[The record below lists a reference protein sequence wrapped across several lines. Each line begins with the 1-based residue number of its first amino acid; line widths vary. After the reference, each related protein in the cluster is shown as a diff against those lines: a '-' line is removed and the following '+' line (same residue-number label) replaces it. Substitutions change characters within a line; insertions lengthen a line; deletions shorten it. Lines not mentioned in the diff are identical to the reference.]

1 MENSLLTTPLKRELD
16 VKPTLLSFNNPQI
29 KSSKKVSQMNSPV
42 ADIHHQHIT
51 EENNS
56 TREEQPV
63 QQTIE
68 ELYENIRV
76 DMNAIKGDTS
86 PSKNVD
92 SLQSKLETIRRNK
105 AMLEAKMREYD
116 KKKIAVSQLQYHR

>member
-1 MENSLLTTPLKRELD
+1 
-16 VKPTLLSFNNPQI
+16 
-29 KSSKKVSQMNSPV
+29 MNSPAV
-42 ADIHHQHIT
+42 DKLQLYVK

-76 DMNAIKGDTS
+76 DMNAIKNDT
-86 PSKNVD
+86 N
-92 SLQSKLETIRRNK
+92 Q
-105 AMLEAKMREYD
+105 
-116 KKKIAVSQLQYHR
+116 

>member
-1 MENSLLTTPLKRELD
+1 MH
-16 VKPTLLSFNNPQI
+16 
-29 KSSKKVSQMNSPV
+29 SPV
-42 ADIHHQHIT
+42 ADNQQQQHIT

-68 ELYENIRV
+68 ELYENIRI

-86 PSKNVD
+86 PSTNVD
-92 SLQSKLETIRRNK
+92 SL
-105 AMLEAKMREYD
+105 
-116 KKKIAVSQLQYHR
+116 